1 MMKDKI
7 MTVTGW
13 IDPAKLKKT
22 YGHEH
27 LYTTATEKVVAENE
41 KMALTDL
48 EKIAVDLNFFK
59 ALGGNCIVEVTT
71 VDYGRN
77 VEKLKELSQKTGV
90 FIVASGGFNKG
101 TYNRA
106 FLENQDPQ
114 NIAFKLIKEIRE
126 GVNDTGI
133 SPGILKIGT
142 SQDIIHPWELIGIK
156 AVSLAHRATGIPI
169 TTHTQAGSMAKEQ
182 LDEFEAM
189 GVDLSKVLIGHMD
202 QLDDFDVHLQCI
214 RRGAYLGYDSLPKK
228 KYATQSR
235 AIDFICRLAK
245 ENLHTHIMISGDYA
259 RQDYF
264 KGYGGE
270 LGLDYILTTFAEN
283 LLKEC
288 SLRDLDGHKIL
299 EDLLIHNPRRLLTF
313 KEDEYG
319 H

>member
-1 MMKDKI
+1 MKNKI

-13 IDPAKLKKT
+13 IDPDQLKKT

-41 KMALTDL
+41 KMALTDI
-48 EKIAVDLNFFK
+48 EKVAVDLNLFK
-59 ALGGNCIVEVTT
+59 ELGGNCIVEVTT
-71 VDYGRN
+71 MDYGRN
-77 VEKLKELSQKTGV
+77 VEKLKEISKRSGV

-114 NIAFKLIKEIRE
+114 LIAGNLIKEIRE
-126 GVNDTGI
+126 GVDDTGI

-142 SQDIIHPWELIGIK
+142 SQNIIHPWELVGIK
-156 AVSLAHRATGIPI
+156 AVSLAHKATGIPI

-182 LDEFEAM
+182 LDEFELM
-189 GVDLSKVLIGHMD
+189 GVNLSKVLIGHMD
-202 QLDDFDVHLQCI
+202 QLDDFDVHVQCI
-214 RRGAYLGYDSLPKK
+214 QRGAYLGYDSLPKK
-228 KYATQSR
+228 KYDTQQR

-245 ENLHTHIMISGDYA
+245 MNLHTHILISGDYA

-270 LGLDYILTTFAEN
+270 LGLDYILSTFADN
-283 LLKEC
+283 FLQEC
-288 SLRDLDGHKIL
+288 SLRALDGHKIL
-299 EDLLIHNPRRLLTF
+299 ADLLIHNPRRLLPFT
-313 KEDEYG
+313 EDEHG

>member
-1 MMKDKI
+1 MKNKI

-13 IDPAKLKKT
+13 IDPEQLKKT

-41 KMALTDL
+41 KMALTDTD
-48 EKIAVDLNFFK
+48 KISVDLNLFK
-59 ALGGNCIVEVTT
+59 ELGGNCIVEVTT
-71 VDYGRN
+71 MDYGRN
-77 VEKLKELSQKTGV
+77 VEKLKELSDKSGV
-90 FIVASGGFNKG
+90 YIVASGGFNKG
-101 TYNRA
+101 TYNRS
-106 FLENQDPQ
+106 FLENRDFEQVAQ
-114 NIAFKLIKEIRE
+114 MLIKEIRE
-126 GVNDTGI
+126 GVADTGI

-142 SQDIIHPWELIGIK
+142 SQDVIHPWELVGLK
-156 AVSLAHRATGIPI
+156 AVSLAHKATGIPL
-169 TTHTQAGSMAKEQ
+169 TTHTQAGSMANEQ

-202 QLDDFDVHLQCI
+202 QLDDFNVHMQCI

-228 KYATQSR
+228 KYDTQQR

-245 ENLHTHIMISGDYA
+245 QDLHTHILISGDYA

-270 LGLDYILTTFAEN
+270 LGLDYILTEFKEN
-283 LLKEC
+283 FLREC
-288 SLRDLDGHKIL
+288 SLRDLDGDKIL

-313 KEDEYG
+313 TEDENG